1 MSTDPHPGT
10 SDRLV
15 PLWRNLVLRSPGW
28 AAGQLREFLDSTHR
42 PAGPIAADLQ
52 ILVAEAL
59 HRNQSLVDAFDAS
72 VEAARTAAGLE
83 PPDWLRLATA
93 LIIHTD
99 IVVCAGDDRAV
110 AAATDAVTLVADLE
124 EPDPD
129 RHALVRALHAVAVYH
144 HEDGEEG
151 QRELARLIQATAA
164 DTPIGAVLAAA
175 GVAMADGL
183 QGPGPHKRSAGTP
196 LPLRGGVLQPNLNAT
211 ATGELAYRVR
221 AWPANRPPGYV
232 AGLGPRQP

>member
-10 SDRLV
+10 PDRLV
-15 PLWRNLVLRSPGW
+15 ALWRNLVLRSPGW
-28 AAGQLREFLDSTHR
+28 AAGQLREFLDSSHR

-52 ILVAEAL
+52 VLVAEAL
-59 HRNQSLVDAFDAS
+59 HRNHALVDAFDAS
-72 VEAARTAAGLE
+72 VEAARTAADLE
-83 PPDWLRLATA
+83 PPDWQRLTTA

-110 AAATDAVTLVADLE
+110 AAATDALTLVADLD

-129 RHALVRALHAVAVYH
+129 RHALARALHAVAVYH

-151 QRELARLIQATAA
+151 HRELALIRATSA

-183 QGPGPHKRSAGTP
+183 QGSGPHQRPAGTP
-196 LPLRGGVLQPNLNAT
+196 PPLRGGVLQPHLDAPAT
-211 ATGELAYRVR
+211 DELAYRVR
-221 AWPANRPPGYV
+221 AWPANRPAGY
-232 AGLGPRQP
+232 AADPGPRQP